1 MDNNSIGIIVSIAL
15 FIAGTIIDAVLM
27 CISFW
32 LYHKIFKTKLVMVE
46 NNQEILE
53 HDKIICKL
61 EERLKALKSGQ

>member
-1 MDNNSIGIIVSIAL
+1 MDTGILISVLL
-15 FIAGTIIDAVLM
+15 FIASTIIDAVLIAI
-27 CISFW
+27 CFW

-53 HDKIICKL
+53 HDKIIGKL

>member
-1 MDNNSIGIIVSIAL
+1 MDIGIFVSVSL
-15 FIAGTIIDAVLM
+15 FVASTLIDAVLIT
-27 CISFW
+27 ISFW

-53 HDKIICKL
+53 HDKIIGKL

>member
-1 MDNNSIGIIVSIAL
+1 MDIGIFVSVSL
-15 FIAGTIIDAVLM
+15 FIASTLIDAVLIA
-27 CISFW
+27 ISFW

-53 HDKIICKL
+53 HDKIIGKL

>member
-1 MDNNSIGIIVSIAL
+1 MNTGIFVSVSL
-15 FIAGTIIDAVLM
+15 FIASTLIDVVLIA
-27 CISFW
+27 ISFW

-53 HDKIICKL
+53 HDKIIGKL